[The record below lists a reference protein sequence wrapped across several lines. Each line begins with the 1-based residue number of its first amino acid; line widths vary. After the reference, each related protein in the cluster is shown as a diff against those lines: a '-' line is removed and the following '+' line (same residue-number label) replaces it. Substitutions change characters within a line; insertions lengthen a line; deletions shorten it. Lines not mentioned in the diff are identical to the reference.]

1 MIYIEM
7 NNLVKTT
14 KLVNNNNII
23 QIIQNKTYEAF
34 IKNDIFNKCITK
46 KGQTQNAERQYIPI
60 ITKVLDDLHLEY
72 EQASSQKP
80 KDIRIKN
87 PPIYLEAKKTDK
99 TTIIL
104 NDTLPSK
111 DTYYLYI
118 LTGTKKYKP
127 QLKIINGQEF
137 IKDNEWY
144 LEYLEDIKKIKD
156 KYCRGENRLCKTT
169 ALKAYIRPTF
179 SVDLK
184 HFNLL
189 TY

>member
-1 MIYIEM
+1 M
-7 NNLVKTT
+7 NNLVKHTNS
-14 KLVNNNNII
+14 LNINNII
-23 QIIQNKTYEAF
+23 QTIQKKAYEEF
-34 IKNDIFNKCITK
+34 VKNDIFNKCKTR
-46 KGQTQNAERQYIPI
+46 KGQTQNAEREYIPVL
-60 ITKVLDDLHLEY
+60 TKVLDDLNLEY
-72 EQASSQKP
+72 VQASSQRP

-137 IKDNEWY
+137 IKNNEWY
-144 LEYLEDIKKIKD
+144 LNYLEEIKKIKD
-156 KYCRGENRLCKTT
+156 KYCRGENKLCKTT
-169 ALKAYIRPTF
+169 ALKAYIRPNF
-179 SVDLK
+179 SVDLT